1 MISSWNFESHFIGT
15 VGWNLVITITISLF
29 RFVLMLQRI
38 QCRSEKTWVLKP
50 HWMLLL
56 ILIKMLWQFEIGI
69 WGPNVLLN
77 LICLDSSHQL
87 LKIAM
92 ENLRPTMLLQTFD
105 SSWNKL
111 VAEIRQGHLLHRQG
125 GVTSALW
132 GSHQTATLSSFLSNH
147 SSAFLSLPLLLL
159 LLHQLPLKSDP
170 LTALALYRQHMVGG
184 GGVSHWSWAAGSWKV
199 TSIKGTPITNSI
211 LLLFFLLLFFFIDLH
226 LQRGSCE
233 DLPLEWNIPRTRE
246 RQS

>member
-1 MISSWNFESHFIGT
+1 MISNWNFESHFIGT

-111 VAEIRQGHLLHRQG
+111 VAEIRQWHLLHRQG
-125 GVTSALW
+125 AWRQHSEEATRPLPS
-132 GSHQTATLSSFLSNH
+132 TLSSAFTPLPSSPSPSSSSSSTSCPSSLTRSPPSLSTE
-147 SSAFLSLPLLLL
+147 STWLVGVASLTGVELLGAE
-159 LLHQLPLKSDP
+159 KW
-170 LTALALYRQHMVGG
+170 RQWKGG
-184 GGVSHWSWAAGSWKV
+184 
-199 TSIKGTPITNSI
+199 
-211 LLLFFLLLFFFIDLH
+211 L
-226 LQRGSCE
+226 
-233 DLPLEWNIPRTRE
+233 
-246 RQS
+246 